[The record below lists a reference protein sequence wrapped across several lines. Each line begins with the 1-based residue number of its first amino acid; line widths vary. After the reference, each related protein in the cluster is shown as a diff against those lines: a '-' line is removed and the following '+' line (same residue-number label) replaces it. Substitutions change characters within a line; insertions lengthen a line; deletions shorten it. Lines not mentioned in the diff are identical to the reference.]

1 MLIVRYPN
9 MHVTGMDHVDRRMDD
24 NFVMNA
30 SIWRDRRQKV
40 EAEGL
45 VLGPKHRASKGTLC

>member
-9 MHVTGMDHVDRRMDD
+9 MHVTGIDHVDRRMGD
-24 NFVMNA
+24 NFVMHA
-30 SIWRDRRQKV
+30 SIRRDHRQKV

-45 VLGPKHRASKGTLC
+45 VPGPKHRVGKGMSC